1 MSAAQGLGGV
11 PLSLSVPLLLQDPL
25 SAFQGRGA
33 ARLEGETP
41 LTTVYFEVRRPGR
54 ALMRI

>member
-1 MSAAQGLGGV
+1 MSAALGLGRV
-11 PLSLSVPLLLQDPL
+11 PLILSVPLLLQETL

-41 LTTVYFEVRRPGR
+41 LTTVYSEVRRPGM